1 MEIGASPA
9 APSSNQPNPG
19 QDDYFTGGYNT
30 VRHGSRD
37 GGTVDALHLE
47 HHFPGLRDEAANR
60 ERYAQALAEILV
72 AYFEAH
78 YDVAL
83 APVGEGS

>member
-1 MEIGASPA
+1 MEAGAAPA
-9 APSSNQPNPG
+9 VPSSNQPNPG
-19 QDDYFTGGYNT
+19 QDEYFTGGYNT

-37 GGTVDALHLE
+37 GGTVDAIQLE

-60 ERYAQALAEILV
+60 ERYAQALAEVLV
-72 AYFEAH
+72 TYFQAH

-83 APVGEGS
+83 APSDEGS